1 MRRHD
6 PRIVSVYLAG
16 VPAMNKRAI
25 DSANDLMIDLIA
37 VAALQPWNISG
48 THRVLLPCRTVGGRV
63 LGQNSRRHLS
73 RYRVIT
79 FLIAVTLPV
88 LSRRYWILVAS
99 SATLAPLCTCGVRA
113 WPRSLPAY

>member
-37 VAALQPWNISG
+37 VAALQPWNISE

-73 RYRVIT
+73 QYRVIT
-79 FLIAVTLPV
+79 FLIAVTL
-88 LSRRYWILVAS
+88 LSS
-99 SATLAPLCTCGVRA
+99 LAALLDS
-113 WPRSLPAY
+113 RSLFGHAGTLGSLMRSPRLEA